1 MISNLLR
8 NNRDLALVGCMI
20 LILVVLFAPIP
31 AVLLDLS
38 ILINFGLALTIL
50 LLTFYVSKPVDF
62 STFPSLLLIATLFRL
77 ALNVATTRLILSEGY
92 GGEVISSIGTF
103 AVAGN
108 YIVGFVV
115 FLILVIVQFAVI
127 TSGAQR
133 VSEVAARFTL
143 DSMPGQ
149 QMSIDADLN
158 MGLIDQDEAVRRRKE
173 LEREAAFYGSMDG
186 ASKFVKGDAIAG
198 VIIVLINIIAG
209 WTIGVTQMGM
219 NWSQS
224 LQHFTLLTIGDGI
237 AAQVPALI
245 IAIATGIIVTRSS
258 ADKELSTEVFRQL
271 FSVPR
276 IPLIVAA
283 MLVLLM
289 LLPGM
294 PKWPIVLV
302 AAGGCLVWLQARRR
316 ARSLAQ
322 DLRSENVP
330 GPEALAL
337 PPSASVL
344 EVCLGPSLSAAW
356 KDQQV
361 VVLDRISSLRK
372 AHEETTGAALPPVR
386 LVDAGLAPNGYEIRV
401 FGTAYAAG
409 EIRPDQLLAIRSDET
424 SARIPGTETLDPAFG
439 LPATWIEP
447 GRSEEARAA
456 RYTLVDPVTVLMTHL
471 AELIRSEAATLLTR
485 AHVMQILEG
494 VRSRQP
500 GLVEELLPSLLSV
513 ADVQRI
519 LQNLLSENVS
529 IRNTDMIIEY
539 LADLARQEKDAGNL
553 TELVRQR
560 MSYAICNKLRERHPD
575 LAVLSLD
582 PVIENQILASL
593 AARPGAGSL
602 GVEPRLAER
611 LLRQLGQLSGR
622 MHLEG
627 RSPVLLCSPE
637 IRRPMRTLTRR
648 SIPKLAVLSV
658 NEIPMN
664 IDLRSYDIVT
674 LEA

>member
-1 MISNLLR
+1 MIANLIR

-31 AVLLDLS
+31 AVILDLS
-38 ILINFGLALTIL
+38 ILLNFGLALTIL

-92 GGEVISSIGTF
+92 GGEVIGSIGSF

-115 FLILVIVQFAVI
+115 FSILVVVQFAVV

-158 MGLIDQDEAVRRRKE
+158 MGLIDQAEALRRRKE

-198 VIIVLINIIAG
+198 VIILLINIIAG

-237 AAQVPALI
+237 AAQLPALI
-245 IAIATGIIVTRSS
+245 IAVATGIIVTRSS
-258 ADKELSTEVFRQL
+258 ADKELATEVFKQL

-276 IPLIVAA
+276 IPLIVAL

-294 PKWPIVLV
+294 PKWPIILI
-302 AAGGCLVWLQARRR
+302 AAFGGLIWFQARRR
-316 ARSLAQ
+316 GGDAAAALEA
-322 DLRSENVP
+322 DAP
-330 GPEALAL
+330 GLNNRPA
-337 PPSASVL
+337 SAAAPVL
-344 EVCLGPSLSAAW
+344 EIALGTDLSSAW
-356 KDQQV
+356 KAQEAV
-361 VVLDRISSLRK
+361 ILDRISSLRRT
-372 AHEETTGAALPPVR
+372 HEEATGAALPAIQ
-386 LVDAGLAPNGYEIRV
+386 LTDGKGLGPTVYEIRV
-401 FGTAYAAG
+401 FGTAYASG
-409 EIRPDQLLAIRSDET
+409 EINPGQTLAIRSDEST
-424 SARIPGTETLDPAFG
+424 ARIAGTETVDPAFG
-439 LPATWIEP
+439 LPATWIDA
-447 GRSEEARAA
+447 GQAADARAA
-456 RYTLVDPVTVLMTHL
+456 RYTLVDPVTVLITHL
-471 AELIRSEAATLLTR
+471 AELIRAEAATLLTR
-485 AHVMQILEG
+485 SHVVQLLED
-494 VRSRQP
+494 VRARQP
-500 GLVEELLPSLLSV
+500 GLVEELLPSVLSV

-519 LQNLLSENVS
+519 LQNLLSEGVS
-529 IRNTDMIIEY
+529 IRNIDMIIEH
-539 LADLARQEKDAGNL
+539 LADLARQEKDTNAL
-553 TELVRQR
+553 TEAVRQR
-560 MSYAICNKLRERHPD
+560 MSYAICNQLRERHRD

-593 AARPGAGSL
+593 ASRSGSSSL
-602 GVEPRLAER
+602 GVEPRLAEK

-622 MHLEG
+622 MHQEG

-637 IRRPMRTLTRR
+637 MRRPMRTLTRR
-648 SIPKLAVLSV
+648 SIPKLAILSV

-674 LEA
+674 FDV